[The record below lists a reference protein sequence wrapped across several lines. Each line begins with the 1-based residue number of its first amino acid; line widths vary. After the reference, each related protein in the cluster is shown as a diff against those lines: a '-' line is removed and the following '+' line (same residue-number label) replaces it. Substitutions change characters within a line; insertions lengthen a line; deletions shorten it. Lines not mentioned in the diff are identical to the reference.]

1 MVADPKLI
9 SKRLREQRKQVKDE
23 TVVLNE
29 QLALIDVIIDE
40 YDDLIIKLDNKI
52 PPLIAP
58 INAKITEV
66 QQAYLD
72 RIAHGC
78 RSDLK
83 WVQVSEGELYFPS
96 SNSNLQTKTYEVQKN
111 PSEFRFLGYYGAKF
125 YKFPKN
131 MEYGSNVVETIS
143 DADANIGSTALIIFD
158 ADAETLTG
166 FTTGRTSGIQTGDY
180 ITDSLTT
187 PQIFQAGAGTSITG
201 FGLTDYPK
209 YNYAVSGFCTSGDNK
224 IYGDGKIGLITS
236 FSIGDEVYGASD
248 RSGNGLIS
256 AGTTITGFGT
266 AIGIQTF
273 INDAGITTGA
283 EVQLDFATLS
293 LPVTGTINK
302 DIGTSFYV
310 GVVSSYYFAELSAS
324 PNSTGVSSSFII
336 IRPGD
341 LSDIEF
347 ESTKNPI
354 DPVEIGIARGG
365 NIGKG
370 HLLEL
375 VNNGDPDI
383 IAQWREIIEDP
394 EPAVGAGRVEYY
406 VGNFQWPTIS
416 RRDADGD
423 VTTTH
428 APIGTRL
435 VVGIGATVGAG
446 IGYTGTPPSG
456 AIPGDCGTYDSNIAE
471 RENEMNSIINEN
483 TPIIQYYIS
492 GSDAL
497 RNLRNEDET
506 KAWGYLQAIGF
517 NNAKAKRQ
525 LSDAVQIEDFNWK
538 EFGL

>member
-209 YNYAVSGFCTSGDNK
+209 YNYAVSGFCTSGDN
-224 IYGDGKIGLITS
+224 
-236 FSIGDEVYGASD
+236 
-248 RSGNGLIS
+248 
-256 AGTTITGFGT
+256 
-266 AIGIQTF
+266 
-273 INDAGITTGA
+273 
-283 EVQLDFATLS
+283 
-293 LPVTGTINK
+293 
-302 DIGTSFYV
+302 
-310 GVVSSYYFAELSAS
+310 
-324 PNSTGVSSSFII
+324 
-336 IRPGD
+336 
-341 LSDIEF
+341 
-347 ESTKNPI
+347 
-354 DPVEIGIARGG
+354 
-365 NIGKG
+365 
-370 HLLEL
+370 
-375 VNNGDPDI
+375 
-383 IAQWREIIEDP
+383 
-394 EPAVGAGRVEYY
+394 
-406 VGNFQWPTIS
+406 
-416 RRDADGD
+416 
-423 VTTTH
+423 
-428 APIGTRL
+428 
-435 VVGIGATVGAG
+435 
-446 IGYTGTPPSG
+446 
-456 AIPGDCGTYDSNIAE
+456 
-471 RENEMNSIINEN
+471 
-483 TPIIQYYIS
+483 
-492 GSDAL
+492 
-497 RNLRNEDET
+497 
-506 KAWGYLQAIGF
+506 
-517 NNAKAKRQ
+517 
-525 LSDAVQIEDFNWK
+525 
-538 EFGL
+538 